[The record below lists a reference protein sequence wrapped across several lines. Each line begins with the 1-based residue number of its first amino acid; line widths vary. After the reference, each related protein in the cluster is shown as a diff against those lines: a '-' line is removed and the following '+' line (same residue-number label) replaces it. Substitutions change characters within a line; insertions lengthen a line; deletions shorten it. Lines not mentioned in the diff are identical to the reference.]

1 MRTKKEIAEHAAI
14 EKLNAPSVQT
24 IGSADMNNISEGAG
38 SSLASVF
45 QAENESLSNRPVLEE
60 GIKIEPSQL
69 NLESLIGST

>member
-1 MRTKKEIAEHAAI
+1 MRTKKEQTEHNTI

-24 IGSADMNNISEGAG
+24 IDTTAMNSISEGAS

-60 GIKIEPSQL
+60 GIKIEPSHI
-69 NLESLIGST
+69 NLESLL